1 MVVYC
6 SRNFVSFNGYARST
20 CLRNQ
25 RRCERC
31 ERWRHAELRRHA
43 ERGHAV
49 GAVEGSLS
57 VGLGPHSCR
66 HFALADRDTL
76 NGPVSVETAPTGV
89 IKTIQK

>member
-1 MVVYC
+1 MEL
-6 SRNFVSFNGYARST
+6 
-20 CLRNQ
+20 CLVGCVLLKKFCVLQWICKIDLSAQPAALRAL
-25 RRCERC
+25 R
-31 ERWRHAELRRHA
+31 ALLRRHA

-76 NGPVSVETAPTGV
+76 NGPVSCV
-89 IKTIQK
+89 